1 MNATTPLLVQSEN
14 GLMRLVR
21 GCPCY
26 MEFGREKVCI
36 NDDTISPIRSIEVDP
51 SLIINSYSLRDILGG
66 NGEPRET
73 CYLLIHLEDSDDT
86 VYCVSQSR
94 MITINKTPVKATDI
108 EQGLEFL
115 ARTEPTDDGVL
126 CSTCL
131 YKYLKTTSSNFNNI
145 VSDEEKTEALCR
157 YVKRF
162 STMMASG
169 GTNINYFPDNP
180 GTNAVEQRIKE
191 LRIEKQK
198 ISSKALG
205 TEKEGQVLA
214 VLNSVVRLESVFYY
228 HVLDVWETRDPA
240 DMVEGLHV
248 LNSITE
254 SLMSTADEACR
265 TISDSISDENLNLGD
280 VFHLLSR
287 KQEEAKRNTR
297 QLRGLSSM
305 LSGAGFSDTGK
316 SPNTLDAR
324 RS

>member
-1 MNATTPLLVQSEN
+1 MNATKSLLVQSEN

-36 NDDTISPIRSIEVDP
+36 NSDTISPIRSIEVDP
-51 SLIINSYSLRDILGG
+51 SLIINSYTLRDILDG
-66 NGEPRET
+66 NGEDRET

-86 VYCVSQSR
+86 AYCVSQSR
-94 MITINKTPVKATDI
+94 IITINKTPVKTTDI
-108 EQGLEFL
+108 EEGLEFV

-131 YKYLKTTSSNFNNI
+131 YKYLKTTSSNFGSI
-145 VSDEEKTEALCR
+145 ISDEEKTEALCG

-162 STMMASG
+162 ATMMASG
-169 GTNINYFPDNP
+169 ATNINSFPDNP
-180 GTNAVEQRIKE
+180 SASTVEERIKE
-191 LRIEKQK
+191 LRIEKQV
-198 ISSKALG
+198 ISARALG
-205 TEKEGQVLA
+205 ADNGGQVLA
-214 VLNSVVRLESVFYY
+214 VLNSIVRLESVFYY

-248 LNSITE
+248 LNSITK

-265 TISDSISDENLNLGD
+265 KISESISDENLDVGD
-280 VFHLLSR
+280 AFYLLSQKR
-287 KQEEAKRNTR
+287 DEAERNTR

-305 LSGAGFSDTGK
+305 LSRAGFSDTGK
-316 SPNTLDAR
+316 SPNTLDVKR
-324 RS
+324 P